1 MDSNQISRRVILKS
15 LSMGTLA
22 GSVLSVIPAQ
32 AAELAHKM
40 IAAEKANSANGAYTP
55 KFFSA
60 PQYKTLQ
67 NLCETIFPADSDS
80 GGAGEAGAPEFI
92 DLLTSENADYQ
103 LTLGGGL
110 LWLESTCGDR
120 YGNAFLNCT
129 AAQQKEMLD
138 LIAYSKNGVTHPE
151 ISQGVAFF
159 ALLRILTADA
169 FFTSKIGIQYL
180 GYIGNTFLTEF
191 PGCPPVPEA

>member
-1 MDSNQISRRVILKS
+1 MDPNQISRRAILKS
-15 LSMGTLA
+15 LTVGTFA

-40 IAAEKANSANGAYTP
+40 IAAEKEKSANGAYSP

-60 PQYKTLQ
+60 QQYKTLQ

-80 GGAGEAGAPEFI
+80 GGAIEAGAPEFI
-92 DLLTSENADYQ
+92 DLLTSENPAYQ

-110 LWLESTCGDR
+110 LWLDSTCGDR

-129 AAQQKEMLD
+129 SAQQKEIVD
-138 LIAYSKNGVTHPE
+138 VIAYSKNAVTNPGL
-151 ISQGVAFF
+151 SQGIAFF
-159 ALLRILTADA
+159 ALLRMFTADA

>member
-60 PQYKTLQ
+60 PQYRTLQ